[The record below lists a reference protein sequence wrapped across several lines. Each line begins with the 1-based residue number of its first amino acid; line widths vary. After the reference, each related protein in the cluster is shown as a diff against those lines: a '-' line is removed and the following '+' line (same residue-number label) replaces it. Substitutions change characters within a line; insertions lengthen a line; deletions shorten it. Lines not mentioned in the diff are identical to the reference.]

1 MLTTITLKKG
11 DISGVKL
18 PELGGA
24 RPNGCYKL
32 TNFDAVTIDAKLHF
46 QVENAEEA
54 AQLSKAM
61 GGSMLA
67 KFKPRVEVD
76 YDELASSGKAKVTA
90 LPQPEPNAEAKKKG
104 KKKEVNKHDS
114 EASTQ
119 SDMDWSAGLA
129 FTAPD
134 ELQEKDK
141 NSKVTKKKVLKP
153 KGKQETKAVA
163 KPAAKKR
170 GSPTDGLGWQ
180 LRAKR
185 DRRIAQVNGALLD
198 AQQAEDVFF
207 LGGWHQR
214 VGCKY
219 CGECI
224 GGRHFHFGW

>member
-11 DISGVKL
+11 DVSGVKL

-24 RPNGCYKL
+24 RPNVCYKL

-104 KKKEVNKHDS
+104 KKKVKKRDS

-119 SDMDWSAGLA
+119 RDMDWSAGLA

-141 NSKVTKKKVLKP
+141 NSKVKKK
-153 KGKQETKAVA
+153 
-163 KPAAKKR
+163 
-170 GSPTDGLGWQ
+170 
-180 LRAKR
+180 
-185 DRRIAQVNGALLD
+185 
-198 AQQAEDVFF
+198 F
-207 LGGWHQR
+207 
-214 VGCKY
+214 
-219 CGECI
+219 
-224 GGRHFHFGW
+224 

>member
-1 MLTTITLKKG
+1 MVWLWPTEVFNAWFKEDATPEMFTTITLKKG

-24 RPNGCYKL
+24 RPNGCYMLK
-32 TNFDAVTIDAKLHF
+32 NFDVVTIDAKLHF

-67 KFKPRVEVD
+67 KFKPRVEVE

-104 KKKEVNKHDS
+104 KKKEVKKHDS

-141 NSKVTKKKVLKP
+141 NSKVKRKCSETQRQAGD
-153 KGKQETKAVA
+153 KGSCKASGEKA
-163 KPAAKKR
+163 WITNR
-170 GSPTDGLGWQ
+170 WFGLAIKG
-180 LRAKR
+180 
-185 DRRIAQVNGALLD
+185 
-198 AQQAEDVFF
+198 QA
-207 LGGWHQR
+207 R
-214 VGCKY
+214 
-219 CGECI
+219 
-224 GGRHFHFGW
+224 